1 MEKIIERNGIK
12 YKQIKEKCTCSC
24 HKHREG
30 EEIMHFMACCD
41 DEGYNTLEIPLE
53 VNNKSLMTVE
63 QIIHRYGDILT
74 EDEKEELK
82 NYIK

>member
-12 YKQIKEKCTCSC
+12 YKQIKEKCTCNC
-24 HKHREG
+24 HNPKEG

-41 DEGYNTLEIPLE
+41 KEGYNTLEIPLE
-53 VNNKSLMTVE
+53 VNIKSLMTVE